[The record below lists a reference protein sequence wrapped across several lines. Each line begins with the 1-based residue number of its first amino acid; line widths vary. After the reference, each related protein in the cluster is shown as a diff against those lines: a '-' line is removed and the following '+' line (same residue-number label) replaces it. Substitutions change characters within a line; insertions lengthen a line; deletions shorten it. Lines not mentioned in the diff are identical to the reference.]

1 VPRRVDSYLEWVTE
15 RPASVWRWLLL
26 IPIFGL
32 ALLVGPVLT
41 LPLAALFPDGRVRDL
56 VATVSQFPGTLIV
69 FAGLAALVLWRPVW
83 LFAFRRR
90 RPEWGL
96 MGTGMALQLVVSMVM
111 MLAYGLTGVI
121 KIQHETPDVGLLVA
135 MIPIALVGIL
145 IQTLTEEFI
154 TRGAMPQLVFRVTT
168 NPVFVIALPAV
179 LFASLHLNNVDAFG
193 GGGVLALTPYFL
205 IGVLFGWIAW
215 RTGSIWMSWG
225 MHFAS
230 NAFLALVIGAE
241 GDVYETASGL
251 TFTFADP
258 TTWTLVWTDGSI
270 TILTAVLVWWL
281 VLRRRPNMGQ
291 LARARR
297 AEPSEPAEPAEPTS
311 EPVH

>member
-1 VPRRVDSYLEWVTE
+1 VPHAVDSYLEWVTR

-26 IPIFGL
+26 LPIFAL
-32 ALLVGPVLT
+32 ALLVGPLLT

-56 VATVSQFPGTLIV
+56 VATVSQFPGTLIF

-83 LFAFRRR
+83 TFAFRCR

-96 MGTGMALQLVVSMVM
+96 MGIGIALQLGVTMVM

-121 KIQHETPDVGLLVA
+121 EFKHEPPDVGLLVA

-145 IQTLTEEFI
+145 LQTLTEEFI
-154 TRGAMPQLVFRVTT
+154 TRGAMPQMMFRITT

-205 IGVLFGWIAW
+205 IGVLYGWIAW

-241 GDVYETASGL
+241 GDVYETASGV
-251 TFTFADP
+251 TFTFANP

-270 TILTAVLVWWL
+270 TLLSAVVVWWL
-281 VLRRRPNMGQ
+281 VLRRRPNMGR
-291 LARARR
+291 LAQSRR
-297 AEPSEPAEPAEPTS
+297 REQAPSPVVPEPARPPG
-311 EPVH
+311 